1 MIARCSGCQVEPA
14 RGLPTLGEIYALQT
28 GGDRTRHYWLCEECA
43 KRHTL
48 RVGSTG
54 EVLVVNRLA
63 TEAQAINPR
72 ADLRLVF
79 RLADSPN
86 GAGGSRIYACR
97 SMD

>member
-1 MIARCSGCQVEPA
+1 MIDRCSGCQAEPP
-14 RGLPTLGEIYALQT
+14 RGLPARGEIYALRT
-28 GGDRTRHYWLCEECA
+28 AEDRTRHYWLCDECA
-43 KRHTL
+43 KGNTL
-48 RVGSTG
+48 RLNRTG
-54 EVLVVNRLA
+54 EVLVVSRLA

-86 GAGGSRIYACR
+86 HESGSRIYACG